1 MSNTSTIIC
10 SAQVHCLTWDE
21 RKSGATAPPRLPRS
35 QSGRSKM
42 SESRRGRERNDL
54 KSATLCPSC
63 LTGKEEVF
71 AAVPEGLFTELLCA
85 VTAAAEVKGM
95 DLGLGIKAGCFR
107 ARRGERLRADE
118 DDGGE
123 PQTGSLKNSAG
134 SRRIFRPKL
143 DEGSS
148 AGGRREARKTAR

>member
-1 MSNTSTIIC
+1 
-10 SAQVHCLTWDE
+10 
-21 RKSGATAPPRLPRS
+21 
-35 QSGRSKM
+35 M

-95 DLGLGIKAGCFR
+95 DLGLGIKAGCSR
-107 ARRGERLRADE
+107 ARRAERLRADE

-123 PQTGSLKNSAG
+123 PQTGSFKNSAG

-148 AGGRREARKTAR
+148 AGGRRERGEENRTIIWTAPSHSSLKRGKMRGSGALQHLSSERR